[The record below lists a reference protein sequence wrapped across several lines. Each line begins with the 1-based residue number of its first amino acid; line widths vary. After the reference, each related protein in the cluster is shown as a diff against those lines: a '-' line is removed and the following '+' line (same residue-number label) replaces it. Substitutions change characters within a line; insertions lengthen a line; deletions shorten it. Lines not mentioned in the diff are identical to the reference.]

1 MRLHSVSGIGVCRFT
16 PRRASFT
23 CGHLPVCLP
32 EPCPG
37 QAWPWLCLCP
47 RLVRL
52 VCGPPSQRLTL
63 PRPCS
68 VPSPPLPHSR
78 ADQFDLSWDQQL
90 NLAYVG
96 AVPHGGIEQ
105 VRTHWLLE
113 LITARWVVEGRA
125 VRSGW
130 AEPTV
135 QRQDPGWVHGGQ
147 CSAAAVGVQG
157 EGSLAP
163 RSPRLHTSCG
173 RREDVLPGSRGPG
186 CSAVRDGRCWLPADH
201 LELRVGLGPAALAL
215 WLDHSSEYSHS
226 VLGF

>member
-1 MRLHSVSGIGVCRFT
+1 M
-16 PRRASFT
+16 
-23 CGHLPVCLP
+23 
-32 EPCPG
+32 
-37 QAWPWLCLCP
+37 
-47 RLVRL
+47 
-52 VCGPPSQRLTL
+52 L

-113 LITARWVVEGRA
+113 LVTARWVVEGWA

-135 QRQDPGWVHGGQ
+135 WRQDGGCVHGGQ
-147 CSAAAVGVQG
+147 CSAAVGG
-157 EGSLAP
+157 HRGRGIWLLGALAP
-163 RSPRLHTSCG
+163 TLPSKVSCGGG
-173 RREDVLPGSRGPG
+173 RREDVLSGSQ
-186 CSAVRDGRCWLPADH
+186 GRA
-201 LELRVGLGPAALAL
+201 
-215 WLDHSSEYSHS
+215 Y
-226 VLGF
+226 